1 MKKGINYLLV
11 NSTFLIFI
19 VFILNKLDVLNNII
33 DTLLLIFLSLILSYI
48 IYPIYKAI
56 NRKINN
62 ILSIVITY
70 TLLLLF
76 IFIVVYSIIPKTNFI
91 NKVIDLFS
99 NILKF
104 ENIIKD
110 KYNINLDIDI
120 YLETIINYILNNS
133 LFLIKNIFK
142 YLSKLLFIVI
152 LSICIL
158 ININYI
164 KLLIEKIKY
173 KELIYN
179 INNKLNNYL
188 ISSLKVIIIQFIEYT
203 FIFLI
208 IGHPNYLLL
217 GILNS
222 LNTFIPFLGSII
234 TNIIAITTSSV
245 ISKKL
250 LILTSIVSILLPQ
263 IDCYIITPKIY
274 SKDNRIPET
283 LYIITMIILG
293 SLFNFYGIILSLPIL
308 IIVIEIL
315 KYKNIVKNI

>member
-120 YLETIINYILNNS
+120 YLERIINYILNNS